1 MDVSIKSEGEFN
13 MAKQIKD
20 VQIAYIGGGSRGW
33 AWGLMSD
40 LAMEESISGT
50 VKLYDI
56 NFEAAQQNGII
67 GNRLRDRDDVVGQWD
82 YMAVKT
88 LKEALTGAD
97 FVIISILPGT
107 FLEMKSDVH
116 TPEQYGIYQSVGDTV
131 GPGGM
136 VRGLRTI
143 PLFVEIANQI
153 KEHAPNAWVINYT
166 NPMSLC
172 TRTLYHVFPE
182 IKAIGCCHEVFGTQ
196 KLLASMLED
205 LEGIENVNRQ
215 DIKVNVLG
223 INHFTWIDRASYQ
236 HINLLPLY
244 QKLVDKYYESGFEGK
259 NTGNWLNDHFS
270 SAQRVKF
277 DLFKKFGI
285 IAAAGDRHLAEFM
298 PNTWYLQSPEK
309 VREWKFGLT
318 PVDWRIERGKELYEK
333 GQRLAKGEEA
343 FVLNATGEEGVQM
356 MKALLGLGDIISNVN
371 FPNRGQM
378 AGVAEGVIVETNA
391 LFSYNS
397 VQPVVSGELPAPV
410 NNMVLRHLYI
420 QEMTLQAALNCD
432 KPLALNAFRQDPLL
446 SSITPDEAEELFEKM
461 LLNTKSYLPGWEFE
475 TVKN

>member
-1 MDVSIKSEGEFN
+1 
-13 MAKQIKD
+13 MANQVKN

-40 LAMEESISGT
+40 LASEQSISGT
-50 VKLYDI
+50 VKLYDL
-56 NFEAAQQNGII
+56 NYEAAQQNAII
-67 GNRLRDRDDVVGQWD
+67 GNRLLDRDDVVGHWE
-82 YMAVKT
+82 YEAVKT
-88 LKEALTGAD
+88 LKEALNGAD

-116 TPEQYGIYQSVGDTV
+116 TPEQFGIYQSVGDTV

-136 VRGLRTI
+136 VRALRTI

-196 KLLASMLED
+196 KLLVSILED
-205 LEGIENVNRQ
+205 LEGIKKIDRS

-223 INHFTWIDRASYQ
+223 INHFTWIDQASYQ
-236 HINLLPLY
+236 NIDLFPLY
-244 QKLVDKYYESGFEGK
+244 QRFVDKYYESGFEGK
-259 NTGNWLNDHFS
+259 NTGNWLNDHFA

-277 DLFKKFGI
+277 DLFEKFGM

-298 PNTWYLQSPEK
+298 PNTWYLHSPEK

-318 PVDWRIERGKELYEK
+318 PVDWRIEKGKELYEK
-333 GQRLAKGEEA
+333 GKRLASGEES
-343 FVLNATGEEGVQM
+343 FVLNPTGEEGVQM
-356 MKALLGLGDIISNVN
+356 MKALLGLGEIISNVN

-378 AGVAEGVIVETNA
+378 TGVPEDVIVETNA
-391 LFSYNS
+391 VFRYNS
-397 VQPVVSGELPAPV
+397 VQPIHSGELPTSI
-410 NNMVLRHLYI
+410 NNMVLRHI
-420 QEMTLQAALNCD
+420 HNQEMTLRAAID
-432 KPLALNAFRQDPLL
+432 RDRPLALSAFKQDPLL
-446 SSITPDEAEELFEKM
+446 SSITPEEAEELFEKM
-461 LLNTKSYLPGWEFE
+461 LFNTKNYLPGWEFE
-475 TVKN
+475 TVKK

>member
-1 MDVSIKSEGEFN
+1 MNKTKHV
-13 MAKQIKD
+13 KD

-40 LAMEESISGT
+40 LALEENVSGT

-56 NFEAAQQNGII
+56 NFDAAQQNEII
-67 GNRLRDRDDVVGQWD
+67 GNRLRGRDDVIGQWD
-82 YMAVKT
+82 YEAVGT

-116 TPEQYGIYQSVGDTV
+116 TPEQYGVYQSVGDTV
-131 GPGGM
+131 GPGGL
-136 VRGLRTI
+136 VRALRTI
-143 PLFVEIANQI
+143 PLFVEIASQI

-172 TRTLYHVFPE
+172 TRTLYEVFSE

-196 KLLASMLED
+196 KLLAMMLED
-205 LEGIENVNRQ
+205 MEGLENVQRS

-223 INHFTWIDRASYQ
+223 INHFTWLDRASYQ
-236 HINLLPLY
+236 NIDLFPLY
-244 QKLVDKYYESGFEGK
+244 QKFVDKYYLSGFEGK
-259 NTGNWLNDHFS
+259 QAGNWMNDHFA

-277 DLFKKFGI
+277 DLFKKFGL

-298 PNTWYLQSPEK
+298 PNTWYLQSPQK
-309 VREWKFGLT
+309 VKEWKFGLT

-333 GQRLAKGEEA
+333 GQRLANGAED
-343 FVLNATGEEGVQM
+343 FVLRPTGEEGVQM
-356 MKALLGLGDIISNVN
+356 IKALLGLGDITSNVN

-378 AGVAEGVIVETNA
+378 GGVPQNAIVETNA
-391 LFSYNS
+391 VFSYNS
-397 VQPVVSGELPAPV
+397 VQPILSGELPTSI
-410 NNMVLRHLYI
+410 NNMVNRHIHI
-420 QEMTLQAALNCD
+420 QEMTLQAAINCD
-432 KPLALNAFRQDPLL
+432 KELALLAFLQDPLL
-446 SSITPDEAEELFEKM
+446 SSLSREEVEELFEKM
-461 LLNTKSYLPGWEFE
+461 LLNTKNYLSGREFE

>member
-1 MDVSIKSEGEFN
+1 

-40 LAMEESISGT
+40 LAMEENISGT

-56 NFEAAQQNGII
+56 NFEAAQQNAII
-67 GNRLRDRDDVVGQWD
+67 GNRLRDRDEVAGRWD
-82 YMAVKT
+82 YEAVKT

-131 GPGGM
+131 GPGGL
-136 VRGLRTI
+136 VRALRTI
-143 PLFVEIANQI
+143 PLFVEIAIQI
-153 KEHAPNAWVINYT
+153 KEHSPNAWVINYT

-182 IKAIGCCHEVFGTQ
+182 IKAFGCCHEVFGTQ

-205 LEGIENVNRQ
+205 LEGIEKVKRS

-223 INHFTWIDRASYQ
+223 INHFTWIDQASYQ
-236 HINLLPLY
+236 NINLLPLY
-244 QKLVDKYYESGFEGK
+244 QKFVDKYYETGFEGK

-298 PNTWYLQSPEK
+298 PNTWYLHSPEK

-318 PVDWRIERGKELYEK
+318 PVDWRMARGKELYEK
-333 GQRLAKGEEA
+333 GQRLANGEEN

-356 MKALLGLGDIISNVN
+356 IKAILGLGDIISNVN
-371 FPNRGQM
+371 LPNKGQM
-378 AGVAEGVIVETNA
+378 AGVPEDAIVETNA
-391 LFSYNS
+391 LFGYNS
-397 VQPVVSGELPAPV
+397 VQPIVSGELPTPV
-410 NNMVLRHLYI
+410 NNMVLRHIHI
-420 QEMTLQAALNCD
+420 QEMTLQAALQCD
-432 KPLALNAFRQDPLL
+432 KQLALRAFRQDPLL
-446 SSITPDEAEELFEKM
+446 SSLTPEEVEALLEQMLF
-461 LLNTKSYLPGWEFE
+461 NTKSYLPGWEFE
-475 TVKN
+475 TIKN